1 MRPALNGAPPAVE
14 PARPNGR
21 GGGEQGTAGSAN
33 GVLPGTVG
41 ATARCA
47 PSSEAAA
54 ALPPPTTCDSCRTP
68 VSVPTCV
75 AAGSAGSLERSPRLE
90 RHHVRLTSLEPVSPA
105 LARWPDGTPVRA
117 ERSPPSRRISLATR
131 RELFPPPA
139 EEAVLTAA
147 PPVPPRRTVSL
158 AVAPLYGAPRWP
170 QRPRAYAARA
180 AEPVRTDPL
189 RKLSAQYDDHIHQMR
204 DEQERVQKKTFLN
217 WINSYLRKHQPPMQ
231 MHSLIEDLKD
241 GSRLLALLQVLSG
254 QKLPVERGRILKR
267 AHFLSNA
274 NTALQ
279 FLHSKNIKLV
289 NINPSDIVDGRP
301 AVVLGLIWT
310 VILYFQIEENTRVLE
325 QLARR
330 SSVTGQE
337 ARSATATPTG
347 TAPSAGAQASPAA
360 RGGARRTLLNWARTA
375 TRSYGIDI
383 NDFGSS
389 WRDGKA
395 FVAIV
400 HCINPTCIDVN
411 ATERMATQER
421 LDKVFKVAEEDLGI
435 ARLLDAED
443 VNVRDPDEKS
453 IMTYVAQFLHKYPD
467 PKAVAQPATGAARSP
482 GQEVNEIADWVAMT
496 RQALSALRPPQQDD
510 FMSFKS
516 VKNDAS
522 ERYLRY
528 EKLKTL
534 GLQVPGHVWTRVDEE
549 WNSLERLLSEWQ
561 SHLDSRLP
569 EPLLSVVQ
577 WITGAET
584 FLEAGDDAP
593 TEADERTAKLLTAS
607 LEEHMSF
614 FGELPRVEAELR
626 RGAQL
631 PAAAQLPPQQLA
643 HIDKRLKAVRGQAH
657 RRWVRLKYLEHRC
670 CIIAFLILM
679 EGRVRAWTVKLGH
692 QPRVEQMLH
701 EYQTFVSD
709 RNVFHEF
716 EQAFIEMK
724 QVADAFV
731 KEGGVGPQEK
741 EVVVHFINEVG
752 ERWRSVSVE
761 LQCLRSMLEEVLSCW
776 KKFSQGSEALSSW
789 MDTAE
794 TMVTQSEEQKLE
806 FFQDLPSWSERYQ
819 QTEDSGQF
827 LTAACQDDVA
837 AEVQNALQ
845 QLQTRWQQL
854 FKHVKRYMQS
864 GQIRQRLAEF
874 SEATARPRRWAETAE
889 ALLTAPLDCRQPQL
903 AHRRQEAQELL
914 AELPD
919 VEADLKT
926 AGKLIQLLGED
937 VSPEKQQEMTQTLR
951 ELRESVSD
959 GQAGCQ
965 QQADVCAQS
974 ADRLAAAGRGQAE
987 VSAWLDELSKL
998 LDGPAPA
1005 TEAGQVAQRAD
1016 QLQTVLSRQLYC
1028 RSLLDSTT
1036 KIVSG
1041 LLEAA
1046 RAVPA
1051 LDTTQLE
1058 REQAAVSGRFAE
1070 LTAGAERLQQE
1081 LSSSSD
1087 AWRRF
1092 EAAERGVTEWLE
1104 VAEQLLTERAD
1115 TEAAVEQHKRVFYEA
1130 PTERL
1135 TELSECGRELFESL
1149 PPEAREPVKAT
1160 VARLHDRWQRTVERG
1175 PAHLARLEVL
1185 ATLSQLSQQLTEL
1198 ERHLADE
1205 DHAIHRGGE
1214 LAQLAERH
1222 RSTVQPLAD
1231 RIGEKLA
1238 DARETCQQLGSQDRE
1253 VVTQLRSL
1261 EDRWRHLQRRSDS
1274 VSSQLEQ
1281 MSARWSEYEQ
1291 RRQQTADWLSAVE
1304 QSLQTDIDTVDS
1316 PQQLQNTRDQFQA
1329 VFGELAQRKQTMRWL
1344 VSTLDALVTSVP
1356 GPEAETQRQQLSEL
1370 VMRYKELVPRL
1381 ETTAVRLDGLAKCH
1395 SYRVEID
1402 EIVRVLYEAR
1412 AESAAVPTV
1421 WESADQL
1428 ADSRQQQQRAV
1439 QRLEEQRPRVLAA
1452 VQRGRD
1458 LSRDLSQAPALLP
1471 EALEQLE
1478 LVWAE
1483 SNAEVIQ
1490 RLDSATETERLW
1502 TELADRRADLQ
1513 CALATHRSALDAAA
1527 DTAEPGPAL
1536 AELAAHVQTQQPER
1550 ARQMQQRL
1558 QQIAQQLGG
1567 RLAPEAAQQLKE
1579 QVEESD
1585 ADVAA
1590 VSEQLQQKM
1599 DNLTSAAQT
1608 WAQVSDRVE
1617 AVRLGLQSA
1626 QRSQQR
1632 LSTLDMPPETRRQ
1645 QLQQLTQQLQQ
1656 HAEERQQ
1663 LNELMDTLQS
1673 EGYDGGQ
1680 FRSELAILG
1689 DTLQHMSEAAAQQR
1703 AVLEDEYKHWHAY
1716 QEQVGELV
1724 PWLDW
1729 AEEKVAADL
1738 PRPAQLEEAA
1748 EILQQCQHFEDQC
1761 VDKEPAV
1768 KVIVDESAQM
1778 VQVFN
1783 VSDQADSLVTRWTK
1797 VRETSVAWVQ
1807 QMQGLVTALRDVHT
1821 ELSSVRQWLD
1831 EVGAAVPAEGDV
1843 PDASQELDTLQPAVS
1858 ELPGRQSAVLGLQ
1871 QRCDQL
1877 ADLLNPEGA
1886 AALRS
1891 HVAAL
1896 RSEVSQLNQTL
1907 RQRQAKTADA
1917 ASQREETYRRL
1928 TALTGWLDGL
1938 KTQLA
1943 EFDRV
1948 QIDSLWECLTSLA
1961 AMQQE
1966 LTSKLPNCESV
1977 REDATS
1983 LYNERP
1989 SKENAQL
1996 RDHSEQLCA
2005 AARQTQ
2011 TAVTDRHQAVGLWAD
2026 LASHSKRLGD
2036 QLSVMSDRLQ
2046 SDSLTAEKVPQLKQ
2060 DLVTLQSEQAA
2071 LEAEAAALAP
2081 AAERAG
2087 LTVLRGEL
2095 EQPPAELSD
2104 HTLRHLQQ
2112 LLDQLDEHDGRLA
2125 ERQQV
2130 WEKFCGDRDG
2140 LVTWLEATRSR
2151 VSAEQAGCARL
2162 AELPELLS
2170 QLDCAQRE
2178 ADSRTEAFQA
2188 LHQESQAVLESDPAR
2203 FSEVHEEVVNLDR
2216 AWNNLRQ
2223 TLTETAARHQS
2234 LWDAWKAVQ
2243 EALQAANAA
2252 IDGAEAFQQGLGTAP
2267 SAASDLEQ
2275 SLSDGR
2281 RAAEKL
2287 ALRAQL
2293 ERTLPD
2299 LESAQVLWAQAAR
2312 AQDEGLRWAAAA
2324 QQTLRSAADGAAGL
2338 RETAA
2343 RLEQC
2348 RHELTAHQTAARAAA
2363 DKVDEVTRLLSAS
2376 EVPALESGRRRLAEQ
2391 LAAVETALRGTQT
2404 TLDGLVSREATLR
2417 GALGRCAESAIE
2429 LRQRVATL
2437 DEPAGTPEQVVAR
2450 LQTADE
2456 CAETAAEL
2464 ETALAA
2470 VQTDI
2475 DAMKEEGLPTSTYQK
2490 EHSLL
2495 AAKLKNIK
2503 TQLKRVTALL
2513 GGSLEKKFT
2522 LLLKDSKKDLSALS
2536 DKLTWLE
2543 SAPAED
2549 RAAVETRRDVLAE
2562 VSQGLEAA
2570 RAAQSR
2576 LAETADQYL
2585 AALPEQRRPAVTAAL
2600 QQHGADVDEVAG
2612 RAADAQT
2619 RTDALLAKW
2628 TEFEAA
2634 AAEVSQPLTE
2644 IEASELPAGHL
2655 TSPDEI
2661 APHRATAE
2669 QSVTRLQGLAEPLRR
2684 AAALAAE
2691 LAELSADCAAP
2702 QQARQLEARLEAQQR
2717 LAAAQQRRLAAAAEA
2732 AEQYRQA
2739 ERAMTSWLKESRQEL
2754 TKHEAVLAASRPT
2767 LGQQQR
2773 MKEMRESLG
2782 RCHDG
2787 QQYLTAATTP
2797 AEQLLAE
2804 LAPSAR
2810 ETVRAELRAL
2820 RDSWEK
2826 LMDDA
2831 NQALKKLEALVL
2843 QLSSFDDCF
2852 RQVVT
2857 WLDGAE
2863 AQLEEELEPRAT
2875 LPEKTAVLRDELA
2888 RRQEVQL
2895 RQHMVAQLRERA
2907 ELAADGAPP
2916 AELAECL
2923 RRYEALEQAVGAR
2936 VERAQAAVDRHQ
2948 ALARAQQAVGE
2959 WLSAQQ
2965 GRLAAVMAENEP
2977 AAALLPAV
2985 ERLEAAAQ
2993 EGLGLLKACEA
3004 ALDAVRP
3011 DTAPEGGA
3019 ALDAEMGR
3027 LQADHH
3033 RYISDVSDLRFR
3045 LQAAQQ
3051 QQQAQ
3056 QECSRQLGDWLL
3068 KQEQAVAEPA
3078 LLDTQPEKVAEADR
3092 LEALCAE
3099 VSERQSQLAQQLGG
3113 GGGGLLQPL
3122 QARCQQLLSQLQ
3134 EQAART
3140 RQMAGEHGEYESR
3153 HAALLEWI
3161 EEAQRQLTENS
3172 AVVGQLSVL
3181 RERRRLLEEL
3191 SDEWCRRSG
3200 ELDSLLTLGE
3210 RLYAHTGPLGRETVR
3225 AHNMSVRAGW
3235 ERLSDALQAGCQ
3247 RLDSCLQQF
3256 AEFSEQQEQLT
3267 RWLHDVEQAMAAHA
3281 QLRATLQEKQAQ
3293 LQSHELTDQEIGAHH
3308 SLVTDV
3314 CSRAGELIAQT
3325 QDNSLQTFV
3334 TSIQAL
3340 FDTIRT
3346 KSKEI
3351 LEHLSECVRRH
3362 EELQTASRQQA
3373 SWLAS
3378 QREQLAAADSVSGE
3392 PTAVQQ
3398 RRDALQKVQSRLPQ
3412 GRRQMKKIHDACV
3425 HTVLGTSEQGGAAL
3439 QAAVT
3444 ALDDDWKAFEQQCA
3458 AADTRLQEAADQWA
3472 EYERR
3477 HRELTAWCAEHEQL
3491 FSQLQLKATL
3501 DEKLEVLQRLQAAR
3515 QAIVGREADVD
3526 QLIDCGNDLAQ
3537 LSGLERINTQV
3548 KQVST
3553 RYQELHMAS
3562 QSLLTKWQNMM
3573 DDHRAYDEKLAET
3586 EAWLR
3591 DTPATEQADRG
3602 QHLVSSLCS
3611 LGERLFSG
3619 SSAAG
3624 RDLVRQQMRAA
3635 KEGWEARQA
3644 ANRAAQ
3650 QEAAARSRAEEA
3662 CTEAISQVCSWLDGT
3677 ERTLAAEP
3685 TSWLAAA
3692 ELKAKL
3698 QKIKTAQS
3706 DEPHYRRLLDG
3717 VEPRCGLLPE
3727 PARAALQ
3734 SATARLQAAS
3744 ADSRRQRERLET
3756 LLDQLSAHQELVRA
3770 HQDWH
3775 RTTDEQIK
3783 AVSDP
3788 AGGRTALSQRAAR
3801 AAELC
3806 RQLTDGAPSLSA
3818 LTAQAARLSPLLPE
3832 KWQAALQRELQQH
3845 QSGAD
3850 QLLLAV
3856 QEAQHALQSRLGQWS
3871 ACEAA
3876 LESVVG
3882 WLNEAEATLKN
3893 HYTHKNTLEEKEEQ
3907 LRRFRELSAG
3917 LHQQEARLDKLAA
3930 DVQELSRSSGD
3941 NRMTFIV
3948 QQAVSRANNVQ
3959 VMTKDLLSRYEEGV
3973 SQHRDYVQQYNAF
3986 LAEFSG
3992 YQEQFAAVQTA
4003 PVRRS
4008 TLKQSLQTV
4017 QQLLAGQPAVSRQLA
4032 AVSQLGERLY
4042 AATAP
4047 DGRQLL
4053 QGQLQQLQA
4062 AHDTLY
4068 DQLAAT
4074 EKQLMLS
4081 DSKFSGYDESAAEL
4095 RRWVDEARARVSQE
4109 LELKA
4114 TLDDKCD
4121 QLQSYR
4127 LLLHDLV
4134 SHQQAIAD
4142 CREKA
4147 SALPDRT
4154 DEVTR
4159 LLDGLAQ
4166 QHQEML
4172 ETVQERVERYEAIV
4186 ADHQQYTKAVLDAQ
4200 EFLESTHSAI
4210 EMWGR
4215 AHGELVTIRANLDKL
4230 KQLKAGLLEEA
4241 GRVTLVQT
4249 LGEKVIPNTSAQGQQ
4264 NVRAQLESTEQEW
4277 QALSSS
4283 AEAAIN
4289 GLQRVLD
4296 QWSRFEQMKDQWAA
4310 WLKETDMKLHAVNL
4324 KDTLQQKKDQLE
4336 ELQAIQGEVR
4346 ARELEIDALTDRAEE
4361 LSSACSAGR
4370 QSQHGQ
4376 IIAKYQQVAQTV
4388 QELVATW
4395 QQYVASHSDYS
4406 RQLSETSVWLKDVQS
4421 KLAYCSDLSATSQK
4435 ELEAKLATVKDLLLY
4450 KDEGFKR
4457 VHAAVDLG
4465 HQVLRN
4471 TEPTGHQAISEQLT
4485 ALQESWGSMA
4495 TQMAE
4500 TKSNLDEAI
4509 HRWAG
4514 FLEEIQRLKRSSDAT
4529 GAVLQEAAQFQTTMA
4544 EKRAQ
4549 LDRLK
4554 SLEESLRCEKYE
4566 VDSLKSKAAEMS
4578 ASGNQAQAA
4587 AQAQQILNQYDQT
4600 ADRIR
4605 LLRREREEQYKHH
4618 RSWKQ
4623 AFDEFQ
4629 AWMSTVREKVPAVRQ
4644 RSFGDRSAIEGVV
4657 AALDGILCKQS
4668 AGQLT
4673 LEHLV
4678 HTGDVMMASTSELGQ
4693 KEIRQDVANAQSQFE
4708 EFFNDIRQQ
4717 KRNLET
4723 IESQLKS
4730 YKEEYERISDW
4741 LQAADVQVKQHKTVF
4756 VATREEKQQ
4765 LVEKIQDVCRSLESG
4780 GEDISRLQ
4788 STASGL
4794 LASHLEG
4801 YISQQLRHLA
4811 SRHQVQVNLAR
4822 DVERKLVAI
4831 ADQHSEFEG
4840 ALRRAADWMEEAR
4853 EVIRGRSGS
4862 GSGSGSD
4869 GEPDSGRQGVEQH
4882 LKAIQELIRNQ
4893 DEGQTLVHQAAS
4905 LGEKVL
4911 RNTHSSGREDV
4922 KQAMKDIQNDWDRFI
4937 KKLTNAKAQLETS
4950 LLQWSD
4956 AGSTYT
4962 RLQRWISDREA
4973 RLQQVLEHKPRQRPS
4988 ANKDQLASLGEKKAA
5003 LRRTNSIMQDI
5014 VSFQPMIASVTS
5026 SSEGARGR
5034 RRHASEISDKYETLS
5049 RQARQAYERQKQLV
5063 EQHGAF
5069 IDAAGEFITWLQT
5082 ARERRA
5088 KCAEPTGHR
5097 DALASRMTALKLL
5110 EADVSEGQSLL
5121 DSALELAKAA
5131 LQVAE
5136 DEDDR
5141 EVIEEQV
5148 AKLQAQMD
5156 DYRESVAATRELLE
5170 SGVVKWTKYEER
5182 LKQCQAWISDKESEV
5197 QTYGGLHAGLQ
5208 EKQTAVE
5215 AFQTLLSDMY
5225 EWQSTLDEL
5234 NVSATLL
5241 LDNCADSR
5249 IANSVTQLTTKYN
5262 ALQSLAKDVF
5272 RRLEVAHLEHKQH
5285 SALCHEID
5293 EWMEKTREKLA
5304 ETAPL
5309 TSRHSELLTKL
5320 HTVQSLRASVEQ
5332 GQKKLRYAMEL
5343 KERVIMNTAEGGGTR
5358 IEQDADT
5365 LSAEFDK
5372 LIADIMERK
5381 NELTAKIGELDEIFK
5396 ANQTLTEALDDI
5408 DAKIQGDGDLLFSE
5422 LNEKKTALEKYRALA
5437 TEVQSLSNQVSQL
5450 RTTADAAE
5458 GEKALPEIVQ
5468 TLERHRLTAA
5478 KVDDAIKVLEER
5490 AAQHE
5495 RYAAAHT
5502 AAADWLK
5509 AARLG
5514 LQQAS
5519 DATGAWDELNAR
5531 LEANRTLTDTLPKG
5545 KSLLDDVVSQG
5556 EALQEVCPAG
5566 GHQSLAREA
5575 EALQVEYDSL
5585 CKLAASSEAALSR
5598 CVAAWSE
5605 FTALHDDLRSWLE
5618 KARDREP
5625 PAQTASAAP
5634 AVNGDDDQ
5642 HLQTVKTLWSE
5653 VSERRRSVDRLAD
5666 RCETL
5671 IELSGQPEVREQAVQ
5686 LQADHAALLS
5696 RLQATLSQ
5704 LERRCQSEREV
5715 TAARAE
5721 LATWLERNRG
5731 TVADC
5736 RQLQLTAP
5744 QLTDNLH
5751 MLTLVSTR
5759 MTEGQHLL
5767 GALQTS
5773 YTAAAESR
5781 PAEAQQE
5788 LTEDLTRLRA
5798 EYDQLAI
5805 ELQQV
5810 SSEVKSRLQR
5820 WEETADTV
5828 SQLDTWLK
5836 ELTTRLD
5843 AAPEP
5848 TADLAHLRATLERL
5862 TDAQKRLEARRP
5874 DLDSALE
5881 EATQLSAG
5889 TEPVASADGGP
5900 ALLARAQD
5908 VRARWEAAEGRCREL
5923 VAKLQTEVEEF
5934 NEYNSSLH
5942 EAQKWLL
5949 QISYQLM
5956 GQNAQYISN
5965 REQTAAQIERH
5976 KEVMSEFESFSDS
5989 LRDLERRG
5997 HSQVERYEE
6006 VSPAIR
6012 QEVDKQL
6019 DNIRSSYSS
6028 LHATAQQINTRLLES
6043 LKKFEQYEALLESI
6057 GENLSARQRQL
6068 EQEVAEPIPDLE
6080 TAKQRLEATRSL
6092 HNELQSEKSRLDTAV
6107 QICEAA
6113 TASISRP
6120 SSPHDQPP
6128 DTVPER
6134 ELQVRCQLELLID
6147 QAQSRLAELQRTADG
6162 LQRLDEREDEV
6173 RRWAEQ
6179 QARLVAELGRQRAR
6193 LQPEPAAAELERLR
6207 ELQRTLLEREASL
6220 DELDSGRMELAAE
6233 VPTESARQELARLAE
6248 QVAEVLNARTTAQS
6262 CVEEYTTA
6270 LQNFRQWHRQTSDSL
6285 QAVDSQSSPAD
6296 GRLRSLAELRR
6307 ECDDQRQQL
6316 QQLEQLA
6323 EAARERLTEPE
6334 AQHVTSQVLSTQ
6346 RSYEELCRRLEQ
6358 RTESVRSAAEQ
6369 ADRLLDQ
6376 LRQLAEWT
6384 ANAQRTAA
6392 GLATPIGYTP
6402 EVVTDRINQI
6412 QSLESETNSK
6422 RSMLPQFAKAISSL
6436 APNISAQE
6444 REQLATNLQQ
6454 MEGAVKELSA
6464 ALETQTAALRRARAD
6479 RERLQKACSEL
6490 RQQLTDATEQLQL
6503 PEQLPLP
6510 AAQVQLLIDQRNT
6523 LLSQLESVSARRVPE
6538 LRQQAA
6544 PLLADCSQ
6552 QDAGRL
6558 QELLQRLQEDAGA
6571 LQERAQAGRDQLL
6584 RVHEARR
6591 RLESELEQCGDWLHT
6606 ARVTLKQEPLAGT
6619 SLHTLHEHVH
6629 KMAALQEDFD
6639 SRQRQLAGLLELSE
6653 QLLPELRPPDKLTL
6667 TDQLSTLKTQY
6678 TEVGSRIEERTEAFR
6693 SATAQQEAI
6702 NGKIASSVTYLTE
6715 IKKEIRALNRPLGS
6729 GVEDAQGIL
6738 SSYEEVLQKLR
6749 EFRSQ
6754 LESLQ
6759 DQTVGSISD
6768 LNDLIRQQ
6776 DELVRAIENQV
6787 SKLRNLVLLRQQ
6799 FLHLLTEITTFL
6811 TSHAD
6816 VVADVERTDR
6826 PVPDKIKQY
6835 SAVLAKVQDI
6845 EALLAAAQDKG
6856 QQISEE
6862 GTVSDRNAILK
6873 QLQSLKQQVTL
6884 LKRAVENKRRQYE
6897 ETAEKHAALTDQ
6909 LASQLDWL
6917 HERQTAVQSRPALT
6931 MDDAELHR
6939 HCDESQ
6945 TLCDEARPALD
6956 RLQQLVTEADGLG
6969 PGRELPAGLQQQ
6981 LSQARGLL
6989 QTLPNEI
6996 TDRQTYLQEARR
7008 LLDQYRST
7016 KQAVSEWARHVG
7028 ESVEAA
7034 EEEGTDAEQSQEAV
7048 NRCQTLMSEETA
7060 RRGQV
7065 SELQDTVD
7073 RLLPLLAPG
7082 PRSQLD
7088 ANQRQLVVSYE
7099 AIVARAAELLEGA
7112 ARQLEAR
7119 RRVDALLAQVRAALS
7134 AAVHQPTPPSS
7145 QEALREAAT
7154 QARQARAALDSKLP
7168 LLSELRTLV
7177 DSLDGSSGGEGGAS
7191 EADLAQDEWR
7201 QAADRL
7207 DSAASHMDDMIQLWH
7222 YVERELLSLES
7233 AADAASDSV
7242 EALRPADSASDRHAL
7257 VKQVQTCRTELG
7269 QLRQRH
7275 GELAPRAA
7283 DLLTYL
7289 QGAQSP
7295 AHGPLTERTHQL
7307 QINIDG
7313 IVSRLDERHQQ
7324 LQAEA
7329 TFAEEAGRRA
7339 DAAATRLE
7347 QHRAALSELDPY
7359 GADQEDTARRL
7370 QGLREAS
7377 DSLGSEVT
7385 ALCSEVSERYEHGT
7399 PRDIAAKVSRVELLW
7414 DGCRQAR
7421 ADLDSETERAGRV
7434 LTEYRA
7440 GLGSVSEW
7448 LGDLDVRLRSGALDP
7463 EELRAA
7469 TEELQAELAVTAVTM
7484 ADVSRLAG
7492 VITERARCQRQRADV
7507 QQAVQRRHQE
7517 LDAARQRLEK
7527 RHAQVMESLD
7537 SWSRFI
7543 ELHASVRD
7551 WMKKQAPLAQQ
7562 PRTLN
7567 TLPEAR
7573 DALNEY
7579 KAAVKECKW
7588 ATRKLHEMA
7597 TELSSI
7603 GETSSVDALT
7613 ERMSSCE
7620 HDKIETET
7628 LLKERM
7634 SLLMEMTEEWEQCER
7649 KMKDVHAWCATSRA
7663 ALESQ
7668 QARRRPLRDQLAF
7681 CEKMSSDNGIQRT
7694 RLAMAVDK
7702 LGVHFRSGYFDGASV
7717 VEERRAELETEL
7729 RALQTTV
7736 DQHCQ
7741 ALGVCVAQ
7749 LEQYQ
7754 QDVQTLRARILE
7766 VDQQLRTVS
7775 QPAHVAKDR
7784 DAALAQQED
7793 CRERIKSL
7801 HAKITARN
7809 ERIKLLIQRG
7819 KPDPDPLPANP

>member
-1 MRPALNGAPPAVE
+1 MTPQRLFSPSRMMGSPAPQMGRGADE
-14 PARPNGR
+14 PA
-21 GGGEQGTAGSAN
+21 
-33 GVLPGTVG
+33 
-41 ATARCA
+41 ATQDVIDKQSQEYVDEKLA
-47 PSSEAAA
+47 EFQAAI
-54 ALPPPTTCDSCRTP
+54 
-68 VSVPTCV
+68 
-75 AAGSAGSLERSPRLE
+75 
-90 RHHVRLTSLEPVSPA
+90 HHL
-105 LARWPDGTPVRA
+105 
-117 ERSPPSRRISLATR
+117 
-131 RELFPPPA
+131 
-139 EEAVLTAA
+139 
-147 PPVPPRRTVSL
+147 
-158 AVAPLYGAPRWP
+158 
-170 QRPRAYAARA
+170 Q
-180 AEPVRTDPL
+180 
-189 RKLSAQYDDHIHQMR
+189 

-347 TAPSAGAQASPAA
+347 TAPAAGAQASPAA

-482 GQEVNEIADWVAMT
+482 GQEVNEIADWVART

-534 GLQVPGHVWTRVDEE
+534 GLSVPGHMWTRVDEE

-679 EGRVRAWTVKLGH
+679 EGRVRAWTVKLGR

-789 MDTAE
+789 MDSAE

-874 SEATARPRRWAETAE
+874 AEATARPRRWAETAE

-987 VSAWLDELSKL
+987 VSAWLDELSQL

-1081 LSSSSD
+1081 LSSYSD

-1135 TELSECGRELFESL
+1135 TELSDCGRELFESL

-1222 RSTVQPLAD
+1222 RSTVQPLAE

-1304 QSLQTDIDTVDS
+1304 KSLQTDIDTVDS
-1316 PQQLQNTRDQFQA
+1316 PEQLQHTRDQFQA

-1567 RLAPEAAQQLKE
+1567 RLAPEAAQQLKQ

-1703 AVLEDEYKHWHAY
+1703 AVLEDEYKHWHTY

-1807 QMQGLVTALRDVHT
+1807 QMQSLVTALRDVHT

-2243 EALQAANAA
+2243 DALQAANAA
-2252 IDGAEAFQQGLGTAP
+2252 IDGAEAFQQSLGTAP
-2267 SAASDLEQ
+2267 SAVADLEQ

-2287 ALRAQL
+2287 AATRRQLTAAVTRAHAAAAAAGLTECLKDELQRVEASARETQSDQLRAQL

-2417 GALGRCAESAIE
+2417 AALGRCAESAIE

-2470 VQTDI
+2470 IQTDI

-2522 LLLKDSKKDLSALS
+2522 LLLKDSKKELSALS

-2549 RAAVETRRDVLAE
+2549 RAAVETRRDVLTE

-2628 TEFEAA
+2628 TEFETA

-2669 QSVTRLQGLAEPLRR
+2669 QNVTRLQGLAEPLRR
-2684 AAALAAE
+2684 TAALAAE

-2717 LAAAQQRRLAAAAEA
+2717 LAAAQQRRLVAAAEA

-2739 ERAMTSWLKESRQEL
+2739 ERAMTNWLNESRQEL

-2773 MKEMRESLG
+2773 MKEMREALG

-2804 LAPSAR
+2804 LAPAAR

-2959 WLSAQQ
+2959 WLSTQQ

-3113 GGGGLLQPL
+3113 GSGGLLQPL

-3140 RQMAGEHGEYESR
+3140 RQMAGEHEEYESR
-3153 HAALLEWI
+3153 RAALLEWI

-3293 LQSHELTDQEIGAHH
+3293 LQSHELTDQEIGAHQ

-3373 SWLAS
+3373 SWLAG

-3501 DEKLEVLQRLQAAR
+3501 DEKMEVLQRLQAAR

-3562 QSLLTKWQNMM
+3562 QSLLTKWQNMV

-3624 RDLVRQQMRAA
+3624 RDLVRQQMRSA

-3783 AVSDP
+3783 AVSDA

-4862 GSGSGSD
+4862 GSGSD

-4973 RLQQVLEHKPRQRPS
+4973 RLQQVLEHKPRQRPA

-5495 RYAAAHT
+5495 RYAAAHS

-5575 EALQVEYDSL
+5575 EALQAEYDSL
-5585 CKLAASSEAALSR
+5585 CKLAASSETALSR

-5625 PAQTASAAP
+5625 PAQTTSAAP

-5828 SQLDTWLK
+5828 TQLDTWLT

-5862 TDAQKRLEARRP
+5862 TDVQKRLEARRP

-5900 ALLARAQD
+5900 ALLARAED

-6057 GENLSARQRQL
+6057 GENLSARQQQL

-6179 QARLVAELGRQRAR
+6179 QARMVAELGRQRAR

-6270 LQNFRQWHRQTSDSL
+6270 LQNFRHWHRQTSDSL

-6369 ADRLLDQ
+6369 ADRLLEQ

-6402 EVVTDRINQI
+6402 EAVTDRINQI
-6412 QSLESETNSK
+6412 QSLEPETNSK
-6422 RSMLPQFAKAISSL
+6422 RSMLPQFSKAISSL

-6490 RQQLTDATEQLQL
+6490 RQQLTDAAEQLQL

-6996 TDRQTYLQEARR
+6996 TDRQTYLREARR

-7034 EEEGTDAEQSQEAV
+7034 EEEGADAEQSQEAV
-7048 NRCQTLMSEETA
+7048 TRCQTLMSEETA

-7119 RRVDALLAQVRAALS
+7119 RRVDALLAQVRAALA

-7168 LLSELRTLV
+7168 LLSELRTLL

-7283 DLLTYL
+7283 DLVTYL
-7289 QGAQSP
+7289 QGAQSA
-7295 AHGPLTERTHQL
+7295 AHGPLAERTRQL
-7307 QINIDG
+7307 QTNIDG
-7313 IVSRLDERHQQ
+7313 IVSRLDERHRQ

-7377 DSLGSEVT
+7377 DTLGSEVT
-7385 ALCSEVSERYEHGT
+7385 TLCSEVSERYEHGT

-7440 GLGSVSEW
+7440 GLGSVAEW